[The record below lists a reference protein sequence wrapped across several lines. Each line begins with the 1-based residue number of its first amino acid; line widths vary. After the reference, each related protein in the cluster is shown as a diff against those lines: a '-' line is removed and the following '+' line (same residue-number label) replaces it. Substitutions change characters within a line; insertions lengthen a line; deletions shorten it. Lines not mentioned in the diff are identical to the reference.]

1 MNNLLLLMVGCGL
14 LRDLFLFFWGGGGI
28 VADSLLGKLG
38 NCGLLWH
45 FSE

>member
-14 LRDLFLFFWGGGGI
+14 LWNFFFFFEWGGGI
-28 VADSLLGKLG
+28 VVDSLLGKLG
-38 NCGLLWH
+38 SCGLSWH